1 MPKARITI
9 VNRLPGLLPFLN
21 GSAGIGA
28 IARREHDPI
37 SSGFQPEEKGIG
49 RIQRIVEH
57 RLRYHHIHQAPLRR
71 LQVAAVDYLSLGKKV
86 AYTAD
91 QGMAR

>member
-1 MPKARITI
+1 M
-9 VNRLPGLLPFLN
+9 VGRLSRLFPFLH

-37 SSGFQPEEKGIG
+37 SSGLQSEEQGIG

-57 RLRYHHIHQAPLRR
+57 RLRHHYIHQAPLRR
-71 LQVAAVDYLSLGKKV
+71 LQVATVDHLSLGKKV
-86 AYTAD
+86 SYTAD
-91 QGMAR
+91 QGMAG